1 LKPSFVPTIAVSV
14 GGSSARAVE
23 PDMASAAATR
33 IRIGRRLIDHTLA
46 IGEAASQLLSQG
58 ENPIIRYRFS
68 ADPAESIAFSY
79 SPVLEA
85 ALSLHVLSEPKHHPL
100 QHPWVRRARLLPPA
114 LRREITAFRFAY
126 DGFVPEFLMPSPASP
141 YRTFEEDLRELEQL
155 DDSTLAL
162 GFLRPQYD
170 HRGERDET
178 LLADPGVREHV
189 VARAGAL
196 GGDPGLAALIFDAP
210 RELAE
215 RFAALLASYWE
226 VAFEEEWRALEPGL
240 AETVAEAGR
249 RIAGDGVY
257 GYLTG
262 LSPQLLIDPGQRE
275 IRRDLPHEHT
285 VEVGPRSE
293 LVLVPS
299 VFVWPHVRLNCD
311 PPWPPAIVYPAPF
324 ALAGGRAR
332 LPSEDVVHVLRALA
346 DETRLR
352 ALKLIAA
359 GERSTQELAPLI
371 GISEAGLSKH
381 LRLLARAGLVRSRRE
396 GYYVLY
402 SLESERISTLSEAVL
417 SFLQETA

>member
-1 LKPSFVPTIAVSV
+1 V
-14 GGSSARAVE
+14 
-23 PDMASAAATR
+23 
-33 IRIGRRLIDHTLA
+33 A

-58 ENPIIRYRFS
+58 ANPIIRYRFT

-79 SPVLEA
+79 SPLLEA
-85 ALSLHVLSEPKHHPL
+85 VLSLHVLSQPKHHPL
-100 QHPWVRRARLLPPA
+100 QHPWVRRARSLPPE

-141 YRTFEEDLRELEQL
+141 YRTFDEDLRELEQL

-162 GFLRPQYD
+162 GFLRPLYD
-170 HRGERDET
+170 HQGERDEA
-178 LLADPGVREHV
+178 LLADPAVREHV
-189 VARAGAL
+189 LARA
-196 GGDPGLAALIFDAP
+196 DPELAALIFENP
-210 RELAE
+210 RELVE
-215 RFAALLASYWE
+215 RFAALLTSYWE
-226 VAFEEEWRALEPGL
+226 AAFEEEWQALEPRL
-240 AETVAEAGR
+240 AETVHEAGR

-257 GYLTG
+257 GYLTA
-262 LSPQLLIDPGQRE
+262 LSPQLLIDPGRRE

-299 VFVWPHVRLNCD
+299 AYVWPHVRVNCD

-324 ALAGGRAR
+324 ALAGGKSK

-381 LRLLARAGLVRSRRE
+381 LRLLARAGLVQARRD

-402 SLESERISTLSEAVL
+402 SLETERISTLSETVL
-417 SFLQETA
+417 RFLQETA